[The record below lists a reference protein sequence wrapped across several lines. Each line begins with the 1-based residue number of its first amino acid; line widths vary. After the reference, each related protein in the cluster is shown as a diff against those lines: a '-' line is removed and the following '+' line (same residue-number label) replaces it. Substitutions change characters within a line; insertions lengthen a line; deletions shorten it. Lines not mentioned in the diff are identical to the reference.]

1 MPIDPDGIASVIRL
15 LSPERLRALTTLT
28 GSDEAAIELHQ
39 ETLRLGSALMHI
51 TATVEIALRNS
62 VCENLSHH
70 FGVPNWLTQTPVL
83 FQWREPERKKIEQAL
98 DSARRAEYSKMSQ
111 ADKAALDVLAY
122 PSGRPPNTSHLKRS
136 KDRRKRINVSEGKV
150 IAELTLYFWKRLYG
164 PEYDQNLWRTT
175 LKRTFPYKK
184 LTRAEIAVHL
194 EQIYQSRNRL
204 AHHEPVLHKRFN
216 DTMAA
221 IEFVV
226 QRLEA
231 TTPSSDMPLAKLLDG
246 DIADVKAK
254 AATLHSRLDA
264 YRSELNAKGRNDG
277 ET

>member
-1 MPIDPDGIASVIRL
+1 MAIVAGDVAAVVRL

-28 GSDEAAIELHQ
+28 GSDDAAIELHQ
-39 ETLRLGSALMHI
+39 ETLQLGSALMHV

-70 FGVPNWLTQTPVL
+70 FGVQNWLTQTPVL
-83 FQWREPERKKIEQAL
+83 FQWRDTERQKIEQAL

-111 ADKAALDVLAY
+111 ADKAALDVIAY
-122 PSGRPPNTSHLKRS
+122 PNGRPPNTSHLKRA

-164 PEYDQNLWRTT
+164 PEYDQTLWRTT
-175 LKRTFPYKK
+175 LKRTFPDKK
-184 LTRAEIAVHL
+184 IARAEIAVHL

-221 IEFVV
+221 IEFVL
-226 QRLEA
+226 QRLGA
-231 TTPSSDMPLAKLLDG
+231 TKPNRDMPLAKLLNE
-246 DIADVKAK
+246 DIAEVKAK
-254 AATLHSRLDA
+254 AAILHKRLDA
-264 YRSELNAKGRNDG
+264 YRAA
-277 ET
+277 